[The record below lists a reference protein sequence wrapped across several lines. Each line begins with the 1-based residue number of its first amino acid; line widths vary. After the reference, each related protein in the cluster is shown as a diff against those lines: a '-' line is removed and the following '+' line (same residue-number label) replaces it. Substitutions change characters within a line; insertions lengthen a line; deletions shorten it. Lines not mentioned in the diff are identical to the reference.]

1 MQVYQGLHWPEPL
14 QATAA
19 ASSVLSPGRADE
31 CSVCLCSSQRTAAE
45 IQASKAL
52 HGCPNLLPL
61 LGTVNFAAKSAG
73 RGSMGRQTDRTC
85 TEPDDLS
92 CRPQPAVP
100 HLQGYCTARPHCNLD
115 AYVHGGRG
123 YEGDPSARMYCSLQH
138 SVVQLTGI
146 ARQLL
151 QCTVA
156 VQERGLVHTGTLDVA
171 AAVPHELL
179 WFYLVSTLKSCP
191 GQCCEPGKE
200 ACWDQLSSWPGCHF
214 RVIVDVVALLA
225 FCFLWGFLPS
235 STYQVLETC
244 RRIHTACA
252 RCRCQGH
259 EHDAQEPLKHSVCVQ
274 VST

>member
-115 AYVHGGRG
+115 TYVHGWRDQG
-123 YEGDPSARMYCSLQH
+123 GDPSARMYSSPQH

-146 ARQLL
+146 ARQIL
-151 QCTVA
+151 QCLVVA
-156 VQERGLVHTGTLDVA
+156 QARGLVHTGMLDVTTGN
-171 AAVPHELL
+171 PPQI
-179 WFYLVSTLKSCP
+179 T
-191 GQCCEPGKE
+191 
-200 ACWDQLSSWPGCHF
+200 
-214 RVIVDVVALLA
+214 VA
-225 FCFLWGFLPS
+225 
-235 STYQVLETC
+235 
-244 RRIHTACA
+244 
-252 RCRCQGH
+252 
-259 EHDAQEPLKHSVCVQ
+259 
-274 VST
+274 